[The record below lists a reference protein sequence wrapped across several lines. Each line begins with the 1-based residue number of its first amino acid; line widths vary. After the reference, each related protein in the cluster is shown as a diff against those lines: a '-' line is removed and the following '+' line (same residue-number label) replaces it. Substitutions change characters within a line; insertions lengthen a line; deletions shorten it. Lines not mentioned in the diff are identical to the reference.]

1 MGDPWER
8 SRATFCRGGV
18 DRVHWQNAI
27 FLLDYSSMNRQDSS
41 WAGDYWKP
49 LFMFICG
56 GRVDNLL
63 FEGMAGGGHGKCEL
77 IDLEDAT
84 CDHI

>member
-1 MGDPWER
+1 
-8 SRATFCRGGV
+8 
-18 DRVHWQNAI
+18 
-27 FLLDYSSMNRQDSS
+27 MNRQDSS
-41 WAGDYWKP
+41 WAGDYRKP
-49 LFMFICG
+49 LLMFICG